1 MSKLRGN
8 WVRRTWDHL
17 RGTAAYDAFWARAL
31 ARTAPRPRHDG
42 QTSDA
47 RKAREGR

>member
-1 MSKLRGN
+1 MPKPRRH
-8 WVRRTWDHL
+8 WVRRTWDSL
-17 RGTAAYDAFWARAL
+17 RGVPAYDAFWAQAL
-31 ARTAPRPRHDG
+31 ARTAPRQRHDG

>member
-1 MSKLRGN
+1 MKPRRN

-17 RGTAAYDAFWARAL
+17 RGATASDLWWAREL
-31 ARTAPRPRHDG
+31 ARTAPRQRHDG